1 MPKSPTKKNKVV
13 HEEKNGNEL
22 ENKKFNLELSKLRLE
37 EDKAWF
43 EFHKHMTTLN
53 TGVIIIIATL
63 VEKVFTNIASGSFRL
78 IAMSFYAFLGSI
90 TLSAIGLGYH
100 MPSLRIVRTTT
111 VNKRSVTTHF
121 VLKYAR
127 AVLFLASLIGFL
139 LGIFFFVAFSLS
151 NALI

>member
-1 MPKSPTKKNKVV
+1 MPTKSSAKKNQVV
-13 HEEKNGNEL
+13 IEEKNEL
-22 ENKKFNLELSKLRLE
+22 ENKKFNLEIQKLRLE

-90 TLSAIGLGYH
+90 ILSAIGLGYH
-100 MPSLRIVRTTT
+100 MPSLRIVRST
-111 VNKRSVTTHF
+111 KPGKGSVAVF
-121 VLKYAR
+121 FILKYAK
-127 AVLFLASLIGFL
+127 AFLFITSLIGFL
-139 LGIFFFVAFSLS
+139 LGIFFFIAFSLG
-151 NALI
+151 NAVI